1 MARISW
7 TLFVVLLFMTWTHSA
22 LAQDDPGY
30 IPEEVV
36 TATEEDDT
44 GWKPALSASAN
55 LSMSHNKAVV
65 GNVDGLSLS
74 AGLLV
79 SGGLTY
85 ISPRKIHEWRSSLA
99 WGLGTT
105 RTPALPKFVKSMDS
119 LGFETM
125 YLLHVPKAL
134 WFGPFVGFDL
144 GTSLFPTDAVRASDV
159 TVVRNDV
166 AGEIQ
171 STETVASLENINLT
185 GAFAPTSL
193 RESVGVFARP
203 VEKEPITLEI
213 RTGIGAWETFVRDG
227 YTISDNEE
235 TTEGVLVLSQMQ
247 DSVQLG
253 GEFNLTAT
261 GAIAQNVSYT
271 GRAGIMMPFV
281 HNVETDLSG
290 HELFNYEFEILLGVK
305 LAEWASLDYQFKAY
319 RVPLVYDGWQVQNG
333 LLLSFTANLIKDKK
347 AEAAAE

>member
-1 MARISW
+1 MARF
-7 TLFVVLLFMTWTHSA
+7 TRFLFVASLVLTWMTPA

-85 ISPRKIHEWRSSLA
+85 VSPKKIHEWRSSLA

-105 RTPALPKFVKSMDS
+105 RTPALPKFVKSLDS

-125 YLLHVPKAL
+125 YLLHVPRAP

-144 GTSLFPTDAVRASDV
+144 GTSLFPTDDVRATDV
-159 TVVRNDV
+159 TVQRVNVDGTSEADEV
-166 AGEIQ
+166 VTA
-171 STETVASLENINLT
+171 LEDIDLT

-203 VEKEPITLEI
+203 VEKEPITMEI

-235 TTEGVLVLSQMQ
+235 TTEGVLVLSQLQ

-253 GEFNLTAT
+253 GEFNLNLT
-261 GAIAQNVSYT
+261 GAIAKNVSYT
-271 GRAGIMMPFV
+271 GRAAIMMPFV

-290 HELFNYEFEILLGVK
+290 HELFNYEFEVLIGVK
-305 LAEWASLDYQFKAY
+305 LAEWASLDYQFKAF

-333 LLLSFTANLIKDKK
+333 LLLSFTANLIREKK
-347 AEAAAE
+347 AVAAAE